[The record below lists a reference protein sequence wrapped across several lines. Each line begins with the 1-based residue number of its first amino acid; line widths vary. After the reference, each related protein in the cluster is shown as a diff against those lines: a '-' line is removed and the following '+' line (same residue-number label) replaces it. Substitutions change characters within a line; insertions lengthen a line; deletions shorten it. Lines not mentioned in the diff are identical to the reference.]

1 MSNRPKNIANS
12 VGQRQGRPRDF
23 EKLSASFNTY
33 ADAVVLS
40 DSILDPITKQ
50 AIRFKPTGNV
60 QLELKQAQ
68 NLSYVMEMIEKDNK
82 YLEAGRGILQAQA
95 EQEARDARY
104 EQLPWLSGIQL
115 NVEAPVAPPPVLK
128 VDTSLKAKVS
138 PPPDSGVS
146 MTSPFEDIDRT
157 PTPIRRFPRRI

>member
-1 MSNRPKNIANS
+1 MSNRPKNIANN

-23 EKLSASFNTY
+23 EKLASSFNTY

-68 NLSYVMEMIEKDNK
+68 NLSYVMEMIEKEDQ
-82 YLEAGRGILQAQA
+82 YLKAGRGILRAQA
-95 EQEARDARY
+95 EQEMRDARF
-104 EQLPWLSGIQL
+104 ENLPWLSGIQM
-115 NVEAPVAPPPVLK
+115 NVEEPIKPAVLK